1 MTATA
6 HPEPVTDTEIASWA
20 ASPRPACQVAAGIA
34 RSIRSGKL
42 EPGAAIDSSSDLA
55 RRHDCSPSA
64 AATAKSLLASR
75 GMLRKQGQ
83 YYVVAAAGT

>member
-20 ASPRPACQVAAGIA
+20 ASLRPAYQIAAGIA
-34 RSIRSGKL
+34 KLIRSGKL
-42 EPGAAIDSSSDLA
+42 EPGAAIDSNNDLA
-55 RRHDCSPSA
+55 RQHDCSPSA

-75 GMLRKQGQ
+75 GLLRKQGR
-83 YYVVAAAGT
+83 YYVVAGAGS

>member
-6 HPEPVTDTEIASWA
+6 RPEPLTDTEIANWA
-20 ASPRPACQVAAGIA
+20 ADPKPAYRIAAGIA

-42 EPGAAIDSSSDLA
+42 EPGAAIDSNNALA
-55 RRHDCSPSA
+55 RQHDCSPSA

-83 YYVVAAAGT
+83 YYVVTGNHA